1 MRRPFTR
8 LSVGLQTVTGLFQ
21 QRPHR
26 AITHWV
32 FLLDQ
37 LPGQGTRALDRPLQ
51 RCFGIATRRGF
62 HQPFQRRPQARIP
75 LRGPLTTCAR
85 TTDTIRRQRPALG
98 LLQFTDACTNGRRR
112 QVRCLSHG
120 THPSPTEFQGLTGC
134 PQTPRPFIERAR
146 EPPKLP
152 ANPGNNLS
160 ILHARVM
167 PDPPNWHKGKFDK
180 LFFPNLLADLRASS
194 WTFCS

>member
-1 MRRPFTR
+1 
-8 LSVGLQTVTGLFQ
+8 
-21 QRPHR
+21 
-26 AITHWV
+26 
-32 FLLDQ
+32 
-37 LPGQGTRALDRPLQ
+37 
-51 RCFGIATRRGF
+51 
-62 HQPFQRRPQARIP
+62 
-75 LRGPLTTCAR
+75 
-85 TTDTIRRQRPALG
+85 IRRQRPALG

-180 LFFPNLLADLRASS
+180 LFFPNLLGVPVPCARGPKVARFARRTIIQWTARKLRQL
-194 WTFCS
+194 